1 MMMSDGG
8 DGSDGD
14 DSDGDVMVMMK
25 KEKRNWGKE

>member
-14 DSDGDVMVMMK
+14 DGDVMMK

>member
-1 MMMSDGG
+1 MMSDGG

-25 KEKRNWGKE
+25 KETRNWGKE

>member
-8 DGSDGD
+8 SDGD
-14 DSDGDVMVMMK
+14 DIDGDVMVMMK